1 VKGFIAALAIM
12 ISAACA
18 WGLEPA
24 AVGQVEYIEG
34 SASFS
39 RDGNDPA
46 ALDFGSP
53 IHSGDLV
60 KTTANSRLV
69 ITLDKASGFSGSL
82 TISAN
87 TTAYID
93 LDLIKG
99 EPHTVVDLISG
110 SIGARVKKI
119 VGSPSMQV
127 QTASAIAGVRGTEF
141 EVATSVNDAVLVT
154 CSDGE
159 VSCEDDSGEVTAVAA
174 GKALEKRGAGR
185 PRFLDVKPGELGD
198 YGQRWAKA
206 ERDAFLADPMRIIIA
221 YEKRYSELS
230 SGFQSL
236 FGKLQSSAVLKAW
249 IDDDRKGRK
258 FSLRDPAL
266 IRQKKDILDTLK
278 DLRHD
283 LFLFERVYS
292 RMDEIREAVQG
303 TGIEARELR
312 RGFTVG
318 DFFRRFEGEKAV
330 LDRRIG
336 AFHYAQKLFRQRDD
350 GSSGLFSAPLPH
362 KDSHFLT
369 MPEGAQ
375 PAPPPGGQG
384 APEGG
389 QPATEGG
396 QPVPPSSPTG
406 GRP

>member
-1 VKGFIAALAIM
+1 MAVKGFLAAFAIM

-18 WGLEPA
+18 WGLESGA
-24 AVGQVEYIEG
+24 LGQVEYIEG

-60 KTTANSRLV
+60 KTGANGRIV
-69 ITLDKASGFSGSL
+69 IALDKTSGFSGSL
-82 TISAN
+82 TINAN
-87 TTAYID
+87 TIAYID

-110 SIGARVKKI
+110 SIGARLRKI
-119 VGSPSMQV
+119 AGSPSMQV

-154 CSDGE
+154 CTDGE
-159 VSCEDDSGEVTAVAA
+159 VSCEDDSGEITAVPA

-198 YGQRWAKA
+198 YGQRWAKV
-206 ERDAFLADPMRIIIA
+206 ERDAFLADPMRIILA
-221 YEKRYSELS
+221 YEKQYSELS

-236 FGKLQSSAVLKAW
+236 FGRLQSNAALKAW
-249 IDDDRKGRK
+249 IDDDRRGRK
-258 FSLRDPAL
+258 ISLRDPAL

-303 TGIEARELR
+303 TDIEARELR

-318 DFFRRFEGEKAV
+318 DFFRRFEGEKTV
-330 LDRRIG
+330 LDKQIG
-336 AFHYAQKLFRQRDD
+336 VFHYAQRLFMQRDD
-350 GSSGLFSAPLPH
+350 GSSGLFSAPPPR

-369 MPEGAQ
+369 IPEGAQ
-375 PAPPPGGQG
+375 AVPPPGGQD
-384 APEGG
+384 AP
-389 QPATEGG
+389 EGG